1 MNKTIKPLLTIF
13 SISTLLLLFLG
24 VVGGCTKV
32 EVSSGGGG
40 TTICVGQDTL
50 DCSET
55 SDDGDDDNSTND
67 GDDDNTS
74 NDGDDDNTDTDTE
87 TDSGNETTTN

>member
-13 SISTLLLLFLG
+13 SISTLLLFLG

-32 EVSSGGGG
+32 EVSTGGGG
-40 TTICVGQDTL
+40 TDICVGQDTL
-50 DCSET
+50 DCSDT
-55 SDDGDDDNSTND
+55 SND

-74 NDGDDDNTDTDTE
+74 NDGDDDNTETDTE

>member
-32 EVSSGGGG
+32 EVSTGGGG
-40 TTICVGQDTL
+40 TDICVGQDTL
-50 DCSET
+50 DCSDT
-55 SDDGDDDNSTND
+55 SND
-67 GDDDNTS
+67 GDDNNTS

-87 TDSGNETTTN
+87 TNTETDSGNETTTN

>member
-13 SISTLLLLFLG
+13 SISTLLLLLG
-24 VVGGCTKV
+24 VVEGCTKV

-50 DCSET
+50 DCSDT
-55 SDDGDDDNSTND
+55 SDDGDDN
-67 GDDDNTS
+67 NTS

>member
-32 EVSSGGGG
+32 EVSTGGGG
-40 TTICVGQDTL
+40 TDICVGQDTL

-55 SDDGDDDNSTND
+55 SND

>member
-13 SISTLLLLFLG
+13 SISTLLLFLG

-40 TTICVGQDTL
+40 TNICVGQDTL
-50 DCSET
+50 DCS
-55 SDDGDDDNSTND
+55 DNSND

>member
-13 SISTLLLLFLG
+13 SISTLLLLLG
-24 VVGGCTKV
+24 VVEGCTKV

-50 DCSET
+50 DCS
-55 SDDGDDDNSTND
+55 DNSND

>member
-40 TTICVGQDTL
+40 TNICVGQDTL
-50 DCSET
+50 DCS
-55 SDDGDDDNSTND
+55 DNSND

>member
-13 SISTLLLLFLG
+13 SISTLLLLLG
-24 VVGGCTKV
+24 VVEGCTKV

-50 DCSET
+50 DCSDT
-55 SDDGDDDNSTND
+55 SND

>member
-13 SISTLLLLFLG
+13 SISTLLLFLG

-32 EVSSGGGG
+32 EVSTGGGG
-40 TTICVGQDTL
+40 TDICVGQDTL
-50 DCSET
+50 DCS
-55 SDDGDDDNSTND
+55 DNSND

-87 TDSGNETTTN
+87 TNTETDSGNETTTN

>member
-32 EVSSGGGG
+32 EVSTGGGG
-40 TTICVGQDTL
+40 TDICVGQDTL
-50 DCSET
+50 DCS
-55 SDDGDDDNSTND
+55 DNSND

>member
-13 SISTLLLLFLG
+13 SISTLLLLLG
-24 VVGGCTKV
+24 VVEGCTKV
-32 EVSSGGGG
+32 EVSTGGGG
-40 TTICVGQDTL
+40 TDICVGQDTL
-50 DCSET
+50 DCSDT
-55 SDDGDDDNSTND
+55 SND

-74 NDGDDDNTDTDTE
+74 NDGDDDNTETDTE

>member
-13 SISTLLLLFLG
+13 SISTLLLLLG

-32 EVSSGGGG
+32 EVSTGGGG
-40 TTICVGQDTL
+40 TNICVGQDTL
-50 DCSET
+50 DCS
-55 SDDGDDDNSTND
+55 DNSND

>member
-13 SISTLLLLFLG
+13 SISTLLLLLG
-24 VVGGCTKV
+24 VVEGCTKV
-32 EVSSGGGG
+32 EVSSGGGV

-67 GDDDNTS
+67 GDDDNT
-74 NDGDDDNTDTDTE
+74 DTDTE

>member
-13 SISTLLLLFLG
+13 SISTLLLLLG
-24 VVGGCTKV
+24 VVEGCTKV

-40 TTICVGQDTL
+40 TNICVGQDTL
-50 DCSET
+50 DCS
-55 SDDGDDDNSTND
+55 DNSND

>member
-50 DCSET
+50 DCSDT
-55 SDDGDDDNSTND
+55 SDDGDDN
-67 GDDDNTS
+67 NTS